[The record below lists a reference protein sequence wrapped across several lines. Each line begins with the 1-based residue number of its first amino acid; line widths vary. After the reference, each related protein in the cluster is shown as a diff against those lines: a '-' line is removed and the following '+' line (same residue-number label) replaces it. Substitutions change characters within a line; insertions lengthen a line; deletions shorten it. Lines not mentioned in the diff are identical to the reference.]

1 MFQKKIRSSIKLLLA
16 TSTICLMAT
25 SQATAI
31 SLTSVGFDSDGLEW
45 AEVTGT
51 PTSWTDLENQV
62 NALGYELR
70 LNPFDETGEHDATME
85 RMKDVYV
92 SMGLVHPHRAYQLID
107 PGFTGTGESQT
118 AFVKQYKKL
127 TNGNNQWMDRTYTI
141 HQAFL
146 SSPGRRHLLA
156 VNVVPEPSTAL
167 LMGIGLIGISLR
179 GRTAARR
186 V

>member
-1 MFQKKIRSSIKLLLA
+1 MLQKKIWSSAHLLLA
-16 TSTICLMAT
+16 TSIICLMAA

-31 SLTSVGFDSDGLEW
+31 SLTSVGFDNDGLEW

-62 NALGYELR
+62 NVLGYELR
-70 LNPFDETGEHDATME
+70 TNPFSDDHDATLE

-92 SMGLVHPHRAYQLID
+92 SMGLVQPHRAYQLID
-107 PGFTGTGESQT
+107 PGFTGSGASQT
-118 AFVKQYKKL
+118 AFVKQYRKL
-127 TNGNNQWMDRTYTI
+127 FNGNNQWADRTYTI
-141 HQAFL
+141 HEAFNN
-146 SSPGRRHLLA
+146 SPGRRHLLA
-156 VNVVPEPSTAL
+156 VDVVPEPSTAL